1 MTVTIKNVIGT
12 YLYVM
17 YIYVLYNFLEQY
29 SESIQVHCVNGTL
42 RKKRVGKTT
51 RRPTNVNFRY
61 RLKTKLNM
69 FLKGFGACKSTTS
82 A

>member
-29 SESIQVHCVNGTL
+29 SESIQVHCEMG
-42 RKKRVGKTT
+42 RYGKTCK
-51 RRPTNVNFRY
+51 
-61 RLKTKLNM
+61 KTLVGQQM
-69 FLKGFGACKSTTS
+69 
-82 A
+82 